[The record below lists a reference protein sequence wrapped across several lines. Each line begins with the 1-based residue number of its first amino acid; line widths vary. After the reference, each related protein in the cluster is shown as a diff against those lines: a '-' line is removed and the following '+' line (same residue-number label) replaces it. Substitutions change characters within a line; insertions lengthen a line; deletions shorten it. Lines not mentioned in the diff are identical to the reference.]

1 MTKVCGLVVG
11 LLARVARVTGT
22 LVTNGCGLVVG
33 LPTLLGLATS
43 LPDNL
48 SGLRWPPPRLSFGKV
63 EKFNCLEKKKKKGN
77 LLLSNCRRLDGLS

>member
-48 SGLRWPPPRLSFGKV
+48 SGLR
-63 EKFNCLEKKKKKGN
+63 
-77 LLLSNCRRLDGLS
+77 